1 MIRKIIYLFVKSLIV
16 DNRPSKVD
24 GSEAD
29 ERLVMVYQAEDG
41 EFHIPSPAKFIALHT
56 PMEFTKPIKF
66 PEVIGT
72 NDVIQW
78 SFDKRTTQQF
88 EDTKAYAN
96 KDALDRRGYLESGF
110 FKQVIMDL

>member
-24 GSEAD
+24 GSIAD

-41 EFHIPSPAKFIALHT
+41 EFHIPSPAKFIDLHT
-56 PMEFTKPIKF
+56 SIEFTKPVEP

-72 NDVIQW
+72 SDVIQW

-88 EDTKAYAN
+88 EDTKVYAN
-96 KDALDRRGYLESGF
+96 KDAFDRRGYLESAF
-110 FKQVIMDL
+110 